1 MKLLKYNKSK
11 GEWVNTYSAILDK
24 IPEIVFYLYPWGF
37 KGSSLFLPNGVE
49 IESCYS
55 STPNHENEFCVDRWG
70 DGFCFK
76 KSDLIY
82 KMAKGEQMLGN
93 WPTQNEFELFCIE
106 KGIDS
111 FFVPFLTQEEIC
123 EQMLSIIE
131 TMDIKDI
138 VDSLRI

>member
-11 GEWVNTYSAILDK
+11 VEWVNTYSAILDK

-111 FFVPFLTQEEIC
+111 FSVPFLTQEEIC

-131 TMDIKDI
+131 TMNITDI
-138 VDSLRI
+138 VESLRI